1 MGLRAPHHKDKTL
14 QATAP
19 SAKGVSL
26 HISQLRTQA
35 SSPRTGRHVLNDTLA
50 EATSASAVA
59 KSTESPLVWKGATCL
74 ACVPV
79 TYTIT

>member
-1 MGLRAPHHKDKTL
+1 MGLRAPHHKVKTL

-19 SAKGVSL
+19 PAKGVFL

-35 SSPRTGRHVLNDTLA
+35 SPRTGRHVLNDTLA

-59 KSTESPLVWKGATCL
+59 KSTESPLVSKGATCL

-79 TYTIT
+79 AYTIT